1 MNKDLSNWLRK
12 RMTQIDERVTELEV
26 RILDGDEANGC

>member
-26 RILDGDEANGC
+26 RILDGDETNGC